1 MLCVFACVSIDTY
14 AQAGRLFLG
23 SAAFSAFRTDP
34 RTGNFRPKKQ
44 PFGGTVGAMRRS
56 GDGSPSSTGT
66 LLLHVQ
72 RALHRGVDAVEHD
85 HHRVATRVHDLPA
98 ERADRRIDQ
107 RAPQRAGIIHADK
120 PAVTGHVGMNDT
132 RRRLR

>member
-1 MLCVFACVSIDTY
+1 
-14 AQAGRLFLG
+14 
-23 SAAFSAFRTDP
+23 
-34 RTGNFRPKKQ
+34 
-44 PFGGTVGAMRRS
+44 MRRS

-107 RAPQRAGIIHADK
+107 RPPQRAQPTHRAGIIHADK
-120 PAVTGHVGMNDT
+120 PAVTGHVGMNEYA
-132 RRRLR
+132 